1 MNRLRTRLI
10 LVFFLATVL
19 PLGLTLWTSL
29 ALLEQSLKLAPL
41 TELDVVSQSL
51 QKTGRELFKESEEL
65 LKRDAAEG
73 RIEPRHLTPSQAQS
87 FWDSGKTEWPELAGT
102 NGDR

>member
-10 LVFFLATVL
+10 LVFVLATVL

-29 ALLEQSLKLAPL
+29 ALLERSLKLAPL
-41 TELDVVSQSL
+41 SELDEVSQSL

-65 LKRDAAEG
+65 LTARRGRRQNRAAG
-73 RIEPRHLTPSQAQS
+73 I
-87 FWDSGKTEWPELAGT
+87 
-102 NGDR
+102 